1 VNIAEK
7 LTTPAAFDAEAEQI
21 ERASSEERQKRWRE
35 MTREGQV
42 RWLSLLVAWAKALEQ
57 EALGFREATLG
68 VSAVFRELRTF
79 SKYDAPGFVHG
90 FARSASPRS
99 ATWREDALRLLREIR
114 PEPVRAAMKLKAPTK
129 ASAAAEGEEEKAE
142 EGETAD
148 VEALTGWPYKDRV
161 KGLRIVLLGGEVR
174 EERRVALEEAFQ
186 LESLEWIPRNRPRQ
200 VASLAERAARGTVDF
215 ILVTKF
221 VAHAETE
228 AVSRSTKVPLLT
240 MRHGYGVTTVRQ
252 VLEEYFLRA
261 DEKGDA
267 SASLARRPS

>member
-1 VNIAEK
+1 
-7 LTTPAAFDAEAEQI
+7 
-21 ERASSEERQKRWRE
+21 
-35 MTREGQV
+35 
-42 RWLSLLVAWAKALEQ
+42 
-57 EALGFREATLG
+57 
-68 VSAVFRELRTF
+68 
-79 SKYDAPGFVHG
+79 
-90 FARSASPRS
+90 
-99 ATWREDALRLLREIR
+99 
-114 PEPVRAAMKLKAPTK
+114 MKLKAPTK
-129 ASAAAEGEEEKAE
+129 ASAAAGEEE
-142 EGETAD
+142 ETA
-148 VEALTGWPYKDRV
+148 EIEPLIGWPYLDRV

-261 DEKGDA
+261 DEKAGA
-267 SASLARRPS
+267 SASLARRP